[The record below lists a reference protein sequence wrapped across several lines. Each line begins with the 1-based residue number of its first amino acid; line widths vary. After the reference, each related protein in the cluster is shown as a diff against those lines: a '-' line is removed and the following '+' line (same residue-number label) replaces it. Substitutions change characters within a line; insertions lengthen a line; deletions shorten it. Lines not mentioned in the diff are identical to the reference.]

1 MSEKQTNQPNQ
12 EPSPSVTPEID
23 STPKSVISEN
33 MVAENNAVPTPKV
46 AVKSN
51 SKFVATSTTGSFL
64 QKVGLLWQ
72 SIVKLVRSLLPTSIS
87 QKLSDPML
95 NAVIAAILIVIVGST
110 LNILSG
116 KPADQTAIARSVNL
130 PDVIAP
136 SESQSA
142 KFKSKLPDLV
152 APTAPKP
159 VETLQPA
166 PLTPEQSLIAGIQN
180 QVAEISDRLGG
191 GLVKSFEANFSS
203 SRLTVKLAKD
213 WYGLSELAQN
223 QLVNQMFKEANLLD
237 FSNLE
242 VMNLEGKLIARNPVV
257 GSEMIILDRIGN

>member
-1 MSEKQTNQPNQ
+1 MSEEQTNQPNQ

-33 MVAENNAVPTPKV
+33 MVAETNAVPTPKV

-64 QKVGLLWQ
+64 EKIGWLWQ
-72 SIVKLVRSLLPTSIS
+72 SIVKLVRSLLPASLS
-87 QKLSDPML
+87 QKLSDPIL
-95 NAVIAAILIVIVGST
+95 NAAIAAILLVVVGST

-116 KPADQTAIARSVNL
+116 KPADQIAIESPTNL
-130 PDVIAP
+130 PDIVAP
-136 SESQSA
+136 SGSESA
-142 KFKSKLPDLV
+142 KFNSKLPDLV
-152 APTAPKP
+152 APSATKV
-159 VETLQPA
+159 VETIQPP

-180 QVAEISDRLGG
+180 QVAEFTDRLGG
-191 GLVKSFEANFSS
+191 DLVKSIQANFTSS
-203 SRLTVKLAKD
+203 ILTVKVAED
-213 WYGLSELAQN
+213 WYRLSEVEQN
-223 QLVNQMFKEANLLD
+223 QLVKKMFKEANLLN

-257 GSEMIILDRIGN
+257 GSEMIILDSTGN